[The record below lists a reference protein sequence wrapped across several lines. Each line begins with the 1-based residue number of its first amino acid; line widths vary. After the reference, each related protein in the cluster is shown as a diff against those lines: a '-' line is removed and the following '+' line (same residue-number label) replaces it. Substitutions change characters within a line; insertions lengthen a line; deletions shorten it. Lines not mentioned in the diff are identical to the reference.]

1 MTATRTDKPSRV
13 NLNLDTLDSE
23 GSREPFTFVV
33 DGKRFVVNDIE
44 DHDWQD
50 LLEFDAT
57 DAAASIRLMLG
68 DEQYEAFHACRGV
81 SMRKT
86 KVLLTA
92 IQEHFGM
99 GETPE
104 GDASPGS

>member
-1 MTATRTDKPSRV
+1 MTTTKTDKPAGV
-13 NLNLDTLDSE
+13 NLNLDTLESE
-23 GSREPFTFVV
+23 GSKEPFVFVIGGRRFVV
-33 DGKRFVVNDIE
+33 DDIE

-68 DEQYEAFHACRGV
+68 DEQYEAFHATRGV

-86 KVLLTA
+86 KALLTA

-99 GETPE
+99 GDLPE
-104 GDASPGS
+104 GGASPGS